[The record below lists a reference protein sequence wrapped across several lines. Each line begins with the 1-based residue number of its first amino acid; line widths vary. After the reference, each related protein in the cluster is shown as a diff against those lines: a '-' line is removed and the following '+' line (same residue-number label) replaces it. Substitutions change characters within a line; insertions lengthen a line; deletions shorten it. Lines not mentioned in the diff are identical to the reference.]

1 MNTTRVLFVEDD
13 ADLAELIGGFLR
25 SFEFT
30 VDVLA
35 DGLGVIDSVKSNPPE
50 LILLDIMLP
59 GKDGLTLCR
68 ELREFY
74 AGPIILLTSLNSDM
88 NQILG
93 FEIGATD
100 YVVKTTPP
108 SVLLARIRA
117 HLRTAGQKGA
127 DLLANAPAKEQSVL
141 NFGKLQIDLRNRSA
155 KYRNAPMGLSTSD
168 FDLLWELASHAG
180 EILTRDHLLKKL
192 RGIEYDGLDRSMDVA
207 ISRLRK
213 KLDDD
218 PLDPQK
224 IKTIRNKGYL
234 FAADIWWQED

>member
-1 MNTTRVLFVEDD
+1 MTRILFVEDD
-13 ADLAELIGGFLR
+13 PELSELISNFLR

-30 VDVLA
+30 VDVQG
-35 DGLGVIDSVKSNPPE
+35 DGSQLIDSVRENPPD
-50 LILLDIMLP
+50 LLLLDIMLP

-68 ELREFY
+68 ELREFWG
-74 AGPIILLTSLNSDM
+74 GPIVLLTSLNSDM

-117 HLRTAGQKGA
+117 HLRSATTQPVTPAGAGGQ
-127 DLLANAPAKEQSVL
+127 ERSTL
-141 NFGKLQIDLRNRSA
+141 NFGKLQIDARNRTA
-155 KYRNAPMGLSTSD
+155 TYHNEPLGLSTGD

-180 EILTRDHLLKKL
+180 DILSRDHLLKQL
-192 RGIEYDGLDRSMDVA
+192 RGIEYDGLDRSIDVA
-207 ISRLRK
+207 VSRLRK

-218 PLDPQK
+218 PNEPRK
-224 IKTIRNKGYL
+224 IKTIRHKGYL
-234 FAADIWWQED
+234 FATDVWWQE

>member
-1 MNTTRVLFVEDD
+1 MSTRVLFVEDD

-25 SFEFT
+25 SFEFS

-35 DGLGVIDSVKSNPPE
+35 DGLGVIDSVKANPPE

-74 AGPIILLTSLNSDM
+74 TGPIILLTSLNSDM

-117 HLRTAGQKGA
+117 HLRHVGQKGS
-127 DLLANAPAKEQSVL
+127 DLLASAPAKDQSVL
-141 NFGKLQIDLRNRSA
+141 NFGKLQIDARNRSS
-155 KYRNAPMGLSTSD
+155 KYRGQPMGLSTSD

-180 EILTRDHLLKKL
+180 EILSRDHLLKKL

-218 PLDPQK
+218 PLDPLK

-234 FAADIWWQED
+234 FAADIWWQEE

>member
-1 MNTTRVLFVEDD
+1 VLFVEDD

-25 SFEFT
+25 SFEFS

-35 DGLGVIDSVKSNPPE
+35 DGLGVIDSVKANPPE

-74 AGPIILLTSLNSDM
+74 TGPIILLTSLNSDM

-117 HLRTAGQKGA
+117 HLRHVGQKGS
-127 DLLANAPAKEQSVL
+127 DLLASAPAKDQSVL
-141 NFGKLQIDLRNRSA
+141 NFGKLQIDARNRSA
-155 KYRNAPMGLSTSD
+155 KYRGQPMGLSTSD

-180 EILTRDHLLKKL
+180 EILSRDHLLKKL

-218 PLDPQK
+218 PLDPLK

-234 FAADIWWQED
+234 FAADIWWQEE

>member
-1 MNTTRVLFVEDD
+1 MSTRVLFVEDD
-13 ADLAELIGGFLR
+13 AELAELIGGFLR
-25 SFEFT
+25 SFEFA
-30 VDVLA
+30 VEVLS
-35 DGLGVIDSVKSNPPE
+35 DGLGVSESVKANPPE
-50 LILLDIMLP
+50 LVLLDIMLP
-59 GKDGLTLCR
+59 GKDGLTICR

-74 AGPIILLTSLNSDM
+74 TGPIVLLTSLNSDM

-108 SVLLARIRA
+108 SVLLARIRS
-117 HLRTAGQKGA
+117 HLRHAGSGS
-127 DLLANAPAKEQSVL
+127 LLGVVPVQDQSRL
-141 NFGKLQIDLRNRSA
+141 NFGKLQIDARNRSA
-155 KYRNAPMGLSTSD
+155 VYRSEQMGLSSSD

-180 EILTRDHLLKKL
+180 EILSRDHLLKKL

-218 PLDPQK
+218 PIDPRK

-234 FAADIWWQED
+234 FASDIWQDE

>member
-1 MNTTRVLFVEDD
+1 MSTRVLFVEDD

-25 SFEFT
+25 SFEFS

-35 DGLGVIDSVKSNPPE
+35 DGLGVIDSVKANPPE

-74 AGPIILLTSLNSDM
+74 TGPIILLTSLNSDM

-117 HLRTAGQKGA
+117 HLRHVGQKGA
-127 DLLANAPAKEQSVL
+127 DLLAAAPAKDQSVL
-141 NFGKLQIDLRNRSA
+141 NFGKLQIDARNRSS
-155 KYRNAPMGLSTSD
+155 KYRGQPMGLSTSD

-180 EILTRDHLLKKL
+180 EILSRDHLLKKL

-218 PLDPQK
+218 PLDPLK

-234 FAADIWWQED
+234 FAADIWWQEE